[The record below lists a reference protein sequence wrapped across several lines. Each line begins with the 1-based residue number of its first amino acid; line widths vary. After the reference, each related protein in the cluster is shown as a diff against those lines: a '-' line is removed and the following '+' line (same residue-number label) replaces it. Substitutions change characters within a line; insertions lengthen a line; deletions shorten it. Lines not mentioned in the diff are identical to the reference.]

1 MSLAYASAA
10 TFCAPSLRTVLYCSQ
25 RQRLPRTLGQ
35 PRARIGGA
43 SPRLH
48 TASTHLAPAQKSCGA
63 AASQRRATMILLRLI
78 DGLAKGE
85 YGASSV
91 KDARQLAR
99 VAAVMKEALFLVMTL
114 NVPAYDRGYVLS
126 DEAALI
132 RRKVTEWLVPVSTLT
147 YEDREQNIIVQVEMR
162 VSLLQGCRNLLEA
175 ALSCAR
181 MDQEIDENI
190 ERLRAESERASARV
204 ERERVLLEEERA
216 EYARNEAERRIWD
229 KRHREYM
236 ESGDDY
242 GERERVFRKR
252 ALEGDADAAAYLAER
267 EEYLWERSGLSRD
280 AYRKRRRILDRD
292 DWEPIF
298 FE

>member
-1 MSLAYASAA
+1 
-10 TFCAPSLRTVLYCSQ
+10 
-25 RQRLPRTLGQ
+25 
-35 PRARIGGA
+35 
-43 SPRLH
+43 
-48 TASTHLAPAQKSCGA
+48 
-63 AASQRRATMILLRLI
+63 MILLRLL

-175 ALSCAR
+175 ASSCAR

-190 ERLRAESERASARV
+190 ERLRAESERARARV
-204 ERERVLLEEERA
+204 ERERVLLEEEQA
-216 EYARNEAERRIWD
+216 EAALFD
-229 KRHREYM
+229 KRYREYM

-280 AYRKRRRILDRD
+280 AYWNRREILERHAKSG
-292 DWEPIF
+292 WAEIPLTSILCLK
-298 FE
+298 

>member
-1 MSLAYASAA
+1 
-10 TFCAPSLRTVLYCSQ
+10 
-25 RQRLPRTLGQ
+25 
-35 PRARIGGA
+35 
-43 SPRLH
+43 
-48 TASTHLAPAQKSCGA
+48 
-63 AASQRRATMILLRLI
+63 MILLRLL

-175 ALSCAR
+175 ASSCAR

-190 ERLRAESERASARV
+190 ERLRAESERARARV

-216 EYARNEAERRIWD
+216 AYARNEAKRRIWWNS
-229 KRHREYM
+229 HRAYM

-280 AYRKRRRILDRD
+280 AYWNRREILERHAKSG
-292 DWEPIF
+292 WAEIPLTSILCLK
-298 FE
+298 